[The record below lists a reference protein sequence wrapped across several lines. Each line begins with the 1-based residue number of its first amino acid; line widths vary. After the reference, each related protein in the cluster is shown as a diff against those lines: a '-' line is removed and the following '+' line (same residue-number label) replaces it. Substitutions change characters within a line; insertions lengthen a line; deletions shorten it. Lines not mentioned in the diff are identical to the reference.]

1 MNWLDSIA
9 ISASGMNVE
18 MLRADI
24 AAYNLANAHATRSST
39 GEVYQPLRVVATAV
53 NFADYLDARRDLPAG
68 QAEVASVT
76 VKSLNLAPRM
86 VYEPGHPDADTKG
99 FVAYPPV
106 DNLTEMVSLSS
117 AIRAYEANVIAM
129 NSAKSMA
136 LKALDIGGA

>member
-18 MLRADI
+18 KLRADV
-24 AAYNLANAHATRSST
+24 AAYNIANAHATRSAT
-39 GEVYQPLRVVATAV
+39 GAVYQPLRVIATAGR
-53 NFADYLDARRDLPAG
+53 FADYLDANRTSSATS
-68 QAEVASVT
+68 AEAATATVT
-76 VKSLNLAPRM
+76 TLDLAPRM

-106 DNLTEMVSLSS
+106 DNLTEMVTLSS
-117 AIRAYEANVIAM
+117 AIRSYEANVVAM
-129 NSAKSMA
+129 NAAKSMA